1 MSLISLL
8 EGTDGEARSAQAAA
22 ALADTKA
29 QLAELEDNIMLS
41 QHIRRVT
48 YMDPLDFQLNM
59 FAKPFQQM
67 EELRE
72 RKHHLKLLKTDL
84 EIAMVE
90 LNVSNI
96 RQQLAASNSEE
107 SE

>member
-29 QLAELEDNIMLS
+29 KLAELDDNIMLS
-41 QHIRRVT
+41 QHMRRVQ
-48 YMDPLDFQLNM
+48 YMDPLDYQLNM

-72 RKHHLKLLKTDL
+72 RKHKLKLLKTDL

-90 LNVSNI
+90 LNAANI
-96 RQQLAASNSEE
+96 RKQMVEASE
-107 SE
+107 